1 MTKEGTY
8 SKPIDW
14 DMLDRL
20 FITGSNITQAAAALR
35 VNRETLYRRCLE
47 EKNMALPT
55 YYQQKF
61 EEGNTILYNA
71 QYEKAVEDRNP
82 TMLIWLGKQRLGQKE
97 NLEDKI
103 NEEIEKKFD
112 ERMGQIL
119 RLISTTQPAQQ
130 IEAKEEDSGDIPKI
144 ECIEPDEE
152 PC

>member
-1 MTKEGTY
+1 MTQKGVP

-14 DMLDRL
+14 EFIGKL
-20 FITGSNITQAAAALR
+20 FITGSNITQAAAAVRL
-35 VNRETLYRRCLE
+35 NRDTLYDRCPIDLGVT
-47 EKNMALPT
+47 LPA

-130 IEAKEEDSGDIPKI
+130 IEVKEEDNADTPKI
-144 ECIEPDEE
+144 EYIEPDEE